1 MSDHK
6 AGGWPV
12 FELVTLRVAPEF
24 PLEAQVLATRGVPK
38 RIIGREFGALS
49 EARLV
54 VVDSGGNLIA
64 FGSSGLRGMVCLDS
78 ANGVVVHVPNLD
90 GLQMNPVNS
99 SIDSFIECVA
109 AVIERFP
116 FYGDDD
122 ESDLWESL
130 ADELA
135 ETLGGI
141 DETAGA
147 HNGFWVT
154 FVDDVRMGDY
164 STSMIVDG

>member
-1 MSDHK
+1 MSGHK

-12 FELVTLRVAPEF
+12 FELVTLRVS
-24 PLEAQVLATRGVPK
+24 LELPFGAQVLAVRGVPK
-38 RIIGREFGALS
+38 RIIGREFGALV

-54 VVDSGGNLIA
+54 AVGQGGNLIA
-64 FGSSGLRGMVCLDS
+64 FGASGLRGMVCLDL
-78 ANGVVVHVPNLD
+78 ANGEVVHVPNLN
-90 GLQMNPVNS
+90 GLQMRPVNS
-99 SIDSFIECVA
+99 SIDSFAECVA

-116 FYGDDD
+116 FYSDDD
-122 ESDLWESL
+122 ESDRWESV

-141 DETAGA
+141 DETTGT
-147 HNGFWVT
+147 HNCFWGT

-164 STSMIVDG
+164 STSMIVDE